1 MLVALL
7 VLSYR
12 CTVTINVLW
21 FFLTMPWVDLQ
32 CVILGFPGHTHLLFV
47 FMAFVY
53 LLILPL
59 TNLEILIQNRFAR
72 SYTVC
77 LGSTG
82 QGLQDNL

>member
-21 FFLTMPWVDLQ
+21 LFLTMPWVDLQ
-32 CVILGFPGHTHLLFV
+32 CVIVGFPGHTHLLFV

-59 TNLEILIQNRFAR
+59 
-72 SYTVC
+72 
-77 LGSTG
+77 
-82 QGLQDNL
+82 D